1 MCIFIAATEQQFD
14 YEAASSRQTSNSQ
27 LFTKKPRS
35 LEDLY
40 IKGNILG
47 KGQFVVVRN
56 AVHRTSGKEYALKSI
71 NRAKVFGREDIVE
84 NELKIMRS
92 VNHSNIIKM
101 IEDFESD
108 DEITLVME
116 SMQVRATINYTVS
129 YRETY

>member
-1 MCIFIAATEQQFD
+1 MCIFVAAMEQQFD
-14 YEAASSRQTSNSQ
+14 YEVASSHHTRNTAIHK
-27 LFTKKPRS
+27 LKKPHS

-47 KGQFVVVRN
+47 EGQFVVVRN
-56 AVHRTSGKEYALKSI
+56 AVHWTSGKEYALKSI

-92 VNHSNIIKM
+92 VNRSNIIKM

-116 SMQVRATINYTVS
+116 SMQVCS
-129 YRETY
+129 YIYYISCVYCQ